1 MVVQLRIVIRNEHDY
16 VLMPARVRSFS
27 FCHGK
32 RRIVYRLCDESKNV
46 GVLYGKDEGMKFVRG
61 WDMETHQ
68 AAALRVAIAL

>member
-46 GVLYGKDEGMKFVRG
+46 GVLYGKDEGMKHAYP
-61 WDMETHQ
+61 DNSHLMNCPSC
-68 AAALRVAIAL
+68 